1 MGKEEEFSQMIRD
14 HEGIIFKITTLYTH
28 NKPDQNDLYQD
39 IVYQLWKSF
48 DSFRQES
55 KRSTW
60 MYRVAMNTAITHI
73 KNEKK
78 AGKSVS
84 IENVVLDEIE
94 THNQALEDR
103 IKSMYVHINRLS
115 MLEKGLILLLLEGK
129 KYEEI
134 AEITGL
140 STTNVGTRI
149 SRIKNKLKSN
159 MKQ

>member
-28 NKPDQNDLYQD
+28 NKQDQKDLYQD

-84 IENVVLDEIE
+84 IEKVILDEIE
-94 THNQALEDR
+94 TDNYALEER

-115 MLEKGLILLLLEGK
+115 VLEKGLILLLLEGK

-159 MKQ
+159 MKK